1 MMKIDFSVEETVKA
15 RMSVRSYQ
23 DSDVP
28 TVVKE
33 QIKTYIASLSNPF
46 SIDVSFRLLE
56 KATSANGEKLGT
68 YGVIKGASDFIG
80 VSVAP
85 GNLSLEALG
94 YSFEQLILYITS
106 LGLGTCWLGGT
117 FDRSGF
123 KEAMK
128 LSEGD
133 WFPVISPFGIGKGKR
148 RMMDSAARWLIKAD
162 QRLDWNQLFFKD
174 DFSKPLTQEQA
185 GEYAFPLEMLRLA
198 PSAANKQ
205 PWRIVCQGGNYHF
218 YEARSMKDG
227 KSGIDIQKT
236 DVGICACHF
245 HLAAKERN
253 MQGHFAQMGTTGIQT
268 PDRVNYLFSWI
279 TDDNI

>member
-1 MMKIDFSVEETVKA
+1 MMKNDFLVEETVKA
-15 RMSVRSYQ
+15 RISVRSYL
-23 DSDVP
+23 DCDISED
-28 TVVKE
+28 VKE
-33 QIKTYIASLSNPF
+33 QIKTYMNGLSNPF
-46 SIDVSFRLLE
+46 SVDVSFHLLE
-56 KATSANGEKLGT
+56 KGASASGEKLGT
-68 YGVIKGASDFIG
+68 YGVIQGASNFIG
-80 VSVAP
+80 ASVAP

-106 LGLGTCWLGGT
+106 LGFGTCWLGGT

-123 KEAMK
+123 GEAMK

-133 WFPVISPFGIGKGKR
+133 WFPAISPFGIAKDKR
-148 RMMDSAARWLIKAD
+148 RMMDSVARWLAKSD
-162 QRLDWNQLFFKD
+162 QRLNWNQIFFKD

-185 GEYAFPLEMLRLA
+185 GDYAFPLEMLRLA

-236 DVGICACHF
+236 DVGIGACHF

-253 MQGHFAQMGTTGIQT
+253 LQGHFAQMEPTGIQT
-268 PDRVNYLFSWI
+268 LDRVCYLFSWI
-279 TDDNI
+279 TDGRI